1 VHGLLLA
8 DIPRRILSLAAAAV
22 VPAAVTAVLVLAAPA
37 QAQPGRPAQPGQ
49 PVQAGRVSI
58 VIDSM
63 TPQTAKPGST
73 VTVAGTVTNG
83 TSQTKAGLD
92 VQLSTSPTRFQTR
105 DAMDG
110 YVSHGTDAN
119 LEQVGDPFSL
129 AASLRPG
136 ATVQWHA
143 SFQVNT
149 VGMDQ
154 FGVYPVSAQLG
165 DGEGDVLG
173 ADQTLLPFW
182 PGQQAAGLARP
193 LDIAWVWPLIDQ
205 PHHQVCTALT
215 NNDLAASLAPGGRLS
230 ALLGAGQANPGAQ
243 VTWVVDP
250 ALLSDVNTMT
260 KPYQVASGLG
270 CSSAVKE
277 PASKAAKT
285 WLDTLRGITTGQP
298 PVITPYANVDV
309 SALVHS
315 GLAPDITSAYSMGYA
330 VADSVLHGSLGPS
343 IAVPAGGTAD
353 LSVLT
358 NLATAQHIGT
368 AVLDSNEMPPVN
380 SGGFEPD
387 DAITSIRTPSGASMT
402 ILLAD
407 HVLTG
412 VLAAG
417 DTSSGVLPQ
426 STQFAVNQR
435 FLAET
440 AMIAA
445 EAPDS
450 DRSIVVAPPE
460 NWSPSATLASDLLSE
475 TASTPWLSPTTLG
488 SLAGAQDSERTL
500 ARQPPPDNRDSPGEL
515 TSSYL
520 STVARTGA
528 ELGAYQDLLYQPS
541 NAYVQGL
548 QQALTAT
555 ESSAWRGRAATQG
568 LILAKK
574 LSGFMSGEESQIHI
588 IAAQQVPMGGSS
600 GLVPV
605 SIQNGSRHAI
615 QVRLSTSVVNVPD
628 RTSQLSIG
636 HFQSLIMVQPQQAPT
651 MRLPVNSAPI
661 GSTVIQ
667 LSLTTV
673 HGKTLSLP
681 VTSLT
686 VQSTRYG
693 RAILFLIGAAIGVL
707 VLTSVFRGVRRRMRA
722 DTQVAPEDADLP
734 GSVDTSSARHP
745 TEAPDDL
752 ADARRWADDT

>member
-1 VHGLLLA
+1 MHGLLPA

-22 VPAAVTAVLVLAAPA
+22 VPVAAAAVLVLAAPA
-37 QAQPGRPAQPGQ
+37 QAQPGQPVQTAQPGQ
-49 PVQAGRVSI
+49 SAQSGRVSI

-92 VQLSTSPTRFQTR
+92 VQLWTSSTRFQTR
-105 DAMDG
+105 DEMDG
-110 YVSHGTDAN
+110 YVSQGTGAS
-119 LEQVGDPFSL
+119 LEEVGDPFSL

-173 ADQTLLPFW
+173 VDQTLLPFW
-182 PGQQAAGLARP
+182 PGQQAAGLERP
-193 LDIAWVWPLIDQ
+193 LDIAWVWPLVDQ
-205 PHHQVCTALT
+205 PHHQVCSALT
-215 NNDLAASLAPGGRLS
+215 NNDLTTSLAPGGRLS
-230 ALLGAGQANPGAQ
+230 ALLRAGQANPGAH

-260 KPYQVASGLG
+260 KPYQVASGPG
-270 CSSAVKE
+270 CGAVNK

-285 WLDTLRGITTGQP
+285 WLGTLRGITAGQT

-330 VADSVLHGSLGPS
+330 VADSVLHGSFGPT

-358 NLATAQHIGT
+358 NLATAQHIGA
-368 AVLDSNEMPPVN
+368 AVLDSSEMPPAN
-380 SGGFEPD
+380 SAGFEPD
-387 DAITSIRTPSGASMT
+387 DAVTSIRTPSGVNMT

-412 VLAAG
+412 VLATG
-417 DTSSGVLPQ
+417 DTSSGVLPP
-426 STQFAVNQR
+426 STQFTVTQR

-450 DRSIVVAPPE
+450 DRSIVVDPPE
-460 NWSPSATLASDLLSE
+460 NWSPSATLASDLLSQ
-475 TASTPWLSPTTLG
+475 TTSTPWLSPTALG
-488 SLAGAQDSERTL
+488 SLASAPDSEQNL
-500 ARQPPPDNRDSPGEL
+500 ARQRPPSSKDSPGEL
-515 TSSYL
+515 TGSYL
-520 STVARTGA
+520 STVAQTGI
-528 ELGAYQDLLYQPS
+528 ELGVVPGPALPALQLLRAGP
-541 NAYVQGL
+541 AAGPDRHRIVGL
-548 QQALTAT
+548 ARP
-555 ESSAWRGRAATQG
+555 RGGPGPGPGQEAVPVHERRGGPDPYHRRAAGTDG
-568 LILAKK
+568 RLLRPGPGVHPERLA
-574 LSGFMSGEESQIHI
+574 
-588 IAAQQVPMGGSS
+588 
-600 GLVPV
+600 
-605 SIQNGSRHAI
+605 
-615 QVRLSTSVVNVPD
+615 
-628 RTSQLSIG
+628 
-636 HFQSLIMVQPQQAPT
+636 
-651 MRLPVNSAPI
+651 
-661 GSTVIQ
+661 
-667 LSLTTV
+667 
-673 HGKTLSLP
+673 
-681 VTSLT
+681 
-686 VQSTRYG
+686 
-693 RAILFLIGAAIGVL
+693 
-707 VLTSVFRGVRRRMRA
+707 
-722 DTQVAPEDADLP
+722 
-734 GSVDTSSARHP
+734 ARHP
-745 TEAPDDL
+745 GPAQHQRGQRAGPDLPAEHRALQEPDHGPAP
-752 ADARRWADDT
+752 ADAPTSGCR

>member
-1 VHGLLLA
+1 VHGLLPA

-22 VPAAVTAVLVLAAPA
+22 MPAAAAVLVLAAPA
-37 QAQPGRPAQPGQ
+37 QAQPGQPGQ
-49 PVQAGRVSI
+49 AEQPAQSGRVSV

-63 TPQTAKPGST
+63 TPQTARPGST

-92 VQLSTSPTRFQTR
+92 VRLWTSSIRFQSR
-105 DAMDG
+105 DEMDG
-110 YVSHGTDAN
+110 YVSQGTGAS
-119 LEQVGDPFSL
+119 LVEAGDPFYL
-129 AASLRPG
+129 PASLRPG

-143 SFQVNT
+143 SFQVST
-149 VGMDQ
+149 AGLDQ
-154 FGVYPVSAQLG
+154 FGVYPVSAQLA
-165 DGEGDVLG
+165 DGVGDVLG

-182 PGQQAAGLARP
+182 PGQQAAGLERP
-193 LDIAWVWPLIDQ
+193 LDIAWLWPLVDH

-215 NNDLAASLAPGGRLS
+215 SNDLTTSLAPGGRLS
-230 ALLGAGQANPGAQ
+230 ALLGAGQANPGAH

-250 ALLSDVNTMT
+250 ALLGDVNTMT
-260 KPYQVASGLG
+260 RPYQVASGSG
-270 CSSAVKE
+270 CSGWVNE

-285 WLDTLRGITTGQP
+285 WLDALRGITAGQP
-298 PVITPYANVDV
+298 PVLTPYANVDV
-309 SALVHS
+309 SALIHN
-315 GLAPDITSAYSMGYA
+315 GLAPGITSAYTMGDA
-330 VADSVLHGSLGPS
+330 VADSVLHESTSPS

-368 AVLDSNEMPPVN
+368 AVLDSSEMPPVN
-380 SGGFEPD
+380 SAVFED
-387 DAITSIRTPSGASMT
+387 DAITSIRTPSGVNMT

-417 DTSSGVLPQ
+417 DTGSGVLPP
-426 STQFAVNQR
+426 STQFAVTQR

-445 EAPDS
+445 EAPGS

-460 NWSPSATLASDLLSE
+460 NWSPSATLANDLLSQA
-475 TASTPWLSPTTLG
+475 TGTPWLSPTALG
-488 SLAGAQDSERTL
+488 SLAGAQDSERHL
-500 ARQPPPDNRDSPGEL
+500 ARQSPPATKDSPGEL

-520 STVARTGA
+520 STVAKTGE
-528 ELGAYQDLLYQPS
+528 ELGVYEDLLYQPS

-548 QQALTAT
+548 EQALTAT
-555 ESSAWRGRAATQG
+555 ESSAWRGRAAARG
-568 LILAKK
+568 LILARK
-574 LSGFMSGEESQIHI
+574 LSKFMGGEEGQIHI

-600 GLVPV
+600 GLVPL
-605 SIQNGSRHAI
+605 SIQNGSQHTI
-615 QVRLSTSVVNVPD
+615 QVRLSTDVVNVPD
-628 RTSQLSIG
+628 RASQLSIG
-636 HFQSLIMVQPQQAPT
+636 HFKSLITIPPKQAPT
-651 MRLPVNSAPI
+651 VRLPVNSAPI
-661 GSTVIQ
+661 GATAIQ
-667 LSLTTV
+667 LTLTTV
-673 HGKTLSLP
+673 HGKALPLP

-686 VQSTRYG
+686 VESTRYG

-722 DTQVAPEDADLP
+722 DIQVGPEDADLP